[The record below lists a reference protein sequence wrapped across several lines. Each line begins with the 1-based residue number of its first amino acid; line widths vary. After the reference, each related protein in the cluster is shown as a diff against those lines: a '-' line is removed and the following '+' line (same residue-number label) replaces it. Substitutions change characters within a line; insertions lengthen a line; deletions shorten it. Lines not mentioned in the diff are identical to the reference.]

1 MKSRKYAFIQSVTK
15 ISIQLL
21 RSRNPYYWW
30 MIHEV
35 YFLIY
40 IFPANMPYQA
50 ILHEFKNTFTQT
62 FKKFPCMLIRYENY
76 KLFLPLFCKLR
87 EEFASLSISAILWN
101 VFEEN
106 SFHGCTSPLANI
118 RYIRYPKKYPPPA
131 SRNMICQC
139 CWSSYNKIMFM
150 LTQNRFYRH
159 FIIIYLIFLE
169 CCWSHINLPPHL
181 GVG

>member
-50 ILHEFKNTFTQT
+50 ILHEFKNTFTQIVKNKNLHACWYGMKIINC
-62 FKKFPCMLIRYENY
+62 FYLCFVNYVKNSLLSQFQPYFGMFLKKTHSMVALHHSQISDILGIL
-76 KLFLPLFCKLR
+76 KSIHLLR
-87 EEFASLSISAILWN
+87 AEIWFANAVDHPTTKSCS
-101 VFEEN
+101 
-106 SFHGCTSPLANI
+106 C
-118 RYIRYPKKYPPPA
+118 
-131 SRNMICQC
+131 
-139 CWSSYNKIMFM
+139 
-150 LTQNRFYRH
+150 
-159 FIIIYLIFLE
+159 
-169 CCWSHINLPPHL
+169 
-181 GVG
+181 